1 MFQAVRDKAGRKGKV
16 AEAVV
21 SDALKVLRIE
31 GDALH
36 ERAVAYVLEGE
47 GPELVLELAGRDT
60 KDLDLALSRPGY
72 VGWTWTNENLQKR
85 VKKVTSGSGIEAV
98 AKLRG
103 KVYANA
109 EVTPEQLSRLGRLLA
124 AIADDDAGVA
134 AAVPGW
140 FGILAQDLALTRV
153 CRQEKGVP
161 AWRPEQ
167 LEAVAVAG
175 GITGD
180 DAAAAVVQV
189 LLARPRER
197 YYGSQA
203 DLGRYLQV
211 PEAAAYL
218 TRHWAVAGAE
228 IRKLGAEGKK
238 SFCAWMKL
246 NHNPQELRVAL
257 VALCGDSAKGV
268 RRAADDAVAALPG
281 DEQVRLLRT
290 LLESAPPNALDD
302 VVTRLVGAEGGVAAI
317 EEALAAAR
325 AASSDARTAKPNART
340 AVLEKAVA
348 RAQTLGEA
356 VQSPIEVPPFEP
368 LADAELGPEV
378 TAAAVA
384 HHDQLLVAA
393 REHLVTAREEHKQSH
408 DHPAGKCWYVNRAEQ
423 EVRSLERVGAAEL
436 GQIVDIMSGRED
448 VPQVSKVI
456 KRLMPAGGWLTDHL
470 REVVPA
476 ATPLHVLRLVA
487 ATGQSDNRLWWQLRG
502 RLDAVTDLRVL
513 ADAVVRAGISDP
525 DDKIA
530 DLVFHRWW
538 GTEEFPV
545 ERMWQYFAGHLD
557 LLEKYL
563 VPRGEYEY
571 GHAVGRVLEI
581 LRHFPA
587 VPAVLLPRLSGLA
600 MGTAKTHRLA
610 AQDVLAKHPQ
620 ARALAEQGLTDGK
633 FEVRISAAGWLAN
646 LGDKEAIPALR
657 TVLAA
662 ERREDVRAAF
672 LTALETLG
680 DDIAEHL
687 SPAKLAA
694 EAAKGLKKKAPVSMS
709 WFPLDALPDLR
720 WAGGAAVPREVTRW
734 WVVLAVKLKEP
745 SGEGLIARYVS
756 LLDDASRATF
766 GSYVLRAWVA
776 QDTRGPSAA
785 ESREHAERAAQ
796 REFDW
801 AQQYLKQ
808 YPSVEWAQERAAV
821 PLDEHYRR
829 AYRSHQATY
838 LGSATKDKGM
848 LALSVGMPGA
858 ELATAAQHY
867 FKAHPQRRSQAE
879 ALVRAL
885 AANGDRPA
893 VQLLLAV
900 SRQFKLRTVR
910 ETAETLAEQLA
921 EARGWTADQ
930 LADRTVQT
938 AGFEADGV
946 LRLAFGEREFT
957 GRITDAFTIE
967 LRNDKG
973 KVVKT
978 PPSTPQGA
986 DEETRAVYKEARAQL
1001 TSSKKELKAV
1011 VELQTRRLREAMTTG
1026 RSWSVEEWQEFVAGH
1041 PVMSRLAARVIWLAD
1056 PGTPAQ
1062 RAFRPDD
1069 GALLGVDDEDVTLT
1083 DDGRVG
1089 IAHAVTLPGGN
1100 DGADTAAAWREH
1112 LTDYEVDPL
1121 FGQLDAAMPEVA
1133 DGAVQVTDRK
1143 GWLSD
1148 SFTIRGRMFAA
1159 GWKRGEAQDAGW
1171 YYEYVKEHT
1180 AAGLV
1185 AEIEFTGSFF
1195 GEENI
1200 PAAVKTLSFR
1210 KPGTWG
1216 ERGLVPLA
1224 DVPPVLLAEAYA
1236 DYLEVAGAGAF
1247 DPDWE
1252 KKAQY

>member
-1 MFQAVRDKAGRKGKV
+1 MFEAVRDRVGRRGKGADAAV
-16 AEAVV
+16 A
-21 SDALKVLRIE
+21 DALKVLLIDGE
-31 GDALH
+31 ALH

-60 KDLDLALSRPGY
+60 SDLDQAMSRPGHN
-72 VGWTWTNENLQKR
+72 GWTWTGEALEKR
-85 VKKVTSGSGIEAV
+85 VRKATNGLSSAGV
-98 AKLRG
+98 AQRRG
-103 KVYANA
+103 LLYSN
-109 EVTPEQLSRLGRLLA
+109 EEITPEQLSRFGRLLA
-124 AIADDDAGVA
+124 AIATESEFAP
-134 AAVPGW
+134 AVPEWYGV
-140 FGILAQDLALTRV
+140 LVQDLALTRV
-153 CRQEKGVP
+153 ARQDKKGVA
-161 AWRPEQ
+161 AWAPEKLQ
-167 LEAVAVAG
+167 AVATAG
-175 GITGD
+175 GLSDD
-180 DAAAAVVQV
+180 DAVAAVVQV
-189 LLARPRER
+189 MLARPRER
-197 YYGSQA
+197 YYSSQA

-211 PEAAAYL
+211 KEATDYL
-218 TRHWAVAGAE
+218 VSHAGVVGAE
-228 IRKLGAEGKK
+228 VRGLGAEGKK
-238 SFCAWMKL
+238 AFCAWMKL
-246 NHNPQELRVAL
+246 HHLPHELRSTLA
-257 VALCGDSAKGV
+257 ALCADAAKGV
-268 RRAADDAVAALPG
+268 RRAADDALAGLPG
-281 DEQVRLLRT
+281 DEQVRLLVP
-290 LLESAPPNALDD
+290 LLESAPTGALDD
-302 VVTRLVGAEGGVAAI
+302 VVTRLVGADGGVAALQ
-317 EEALAAAR
+317 EVLAAAR
-325 AASSDARTAKPNART
+325 AASSDTGAKSRART

-348 RAQTLGEA
+348 RARTLGEA
-356 VQSPIEVPPFEP
+356 EQEAIEVPPFEP
-368 LADAELGPEV
+368 LPETELGADV
-378 TAAAVA
+378 VDAAVA
-384 HHDQLLVAA
+384 LRDKLLTAA
-393 REHLVTAREEHKQSH
+393 RDHLVTAREEHKSH
-408 DHPAGKCWYVNRAEQ
+408 DHPANKCWYVQRAEQ
-423 EVRSLERVGAAEL
+423 EVKTLERVEAAGL
-436 GQIVDIMSGRED
+436 RRIVDIMSGREA
-448 VPQVSKVI
+448 VPVVGKEI
-456 KRLMPAGGWLTDHL
+456 KKLEPAGNWFGTHL
-470 REVVPA
+470 RTVVPG
-476 ATPLHVLRLVA
+476 ATPLHSMRLVA
-487 ATGQSDNRLWWQLRG
+487 ASGQADNRLWWQLRG
-502 RLDAVTDLRVL
+502 HLDDITDLRVL
-513 ADAVVRAGISDP
+513 RDAVERSGIADP
-525 DDKIA
+525 DAKITE
-530 DLVFHRWW
+530 LVFHRWW

-545 ERMWQYFAGHLD
+545 DRMWAYFAEHLD

-571 GHAVGRVLEI
+571 GHAVGTVLEI

-587 VPAVLLPRLSGLA
+587 VPVALLPRLSGLA
-600 MGTAKTHRLA
+600 MGSAKTHRLA

-620 ARALAEQGLTDGK
+620 ARPLAEQGLSDGK
-633 FEVRISAAGWLAN
+633 FAVRISAAGWLSN

-657 TVLAA
+657 TALAA

-680 DDIAEHL
+680 DDIGEHL
-687 SPAKLAA
+687 SSAKLAE
-694 EAAKGLKKKAPVSMS
+694 EAGKGLRKKAPVSMA

-720 WAGGAAVPREVTRW
+720 WADGTAVPREITRW

-745 SGEGLIARYVS
+745 SGEGLLARYVS
-756 LLDDASRATF
+756 LLDDASRATL

-785 ESREHAERAAQ
+785 ESREYAERAAQ
-796 REFDW
+796 RNYDW
-801 AQQYLKQ
+801 AQNYVKQ
-808 YPSVEWAQERAAV
+808 YPGVEWAQERAAV

-829 AYRSHQATY
+829 EYKSHQATY
-838 LGSATKDKGM
+838 LGSATKDKGL
-848 LALSVGMPGA
+848 LALTVGMPGA
-858 ELATAAQHY
+858 ELAAAAQHY

-879 ALVRAL
+879 SLVRAL

-910 ETAETLAEQLA
+910 ETAEALAQQLA
-921 EARGWTADQ
+921 EVRGWTPDQ

-938 AGFEADGV
+938 AGFDADGV
-946 LRLAFGEREFT
+946 LRLTFGEREFT

-978 PPSTPQGA
+978 PPGTPQGA
-986 DEETRAVYKEARAQL
+986 DEDTRAAYKEARGQL
-1001 TSSKKELKAV
+1001 TASKKELKAV

-1026 RSWSVEEWQEFVAGH
+1026 RTWSVEEWQEFVAEH
-1041 PVMSRLAARVIWLAD
+1041 PVMSRLAARVVWLAD

-1083 DDGRVG
+1083 EDGRVAV
-1089 IAHAVTLPGGN
+1089 AHAVTLPGGN
-1100 DGADTAAAWREH
+1100 DGTDTPEAWREH
-1112 LTDYEVDPL
+1112 LADYEVEPL
-1121 FGQLDAAMPEVA
+1121 FGQLDAALPDTA
-1133 DGAVQVTDRK
+1133 DGAVRVADRQ

-1148 SFTIRGRMFAA
+1148 SFSIRGRMMSR

-1200 PAAVKTLSFR
+1200 PAAIKTLTFR

-1224 DVPPVLLAEAYA
+1224 DVPKVLLAEAYA
-1236 DYLEVAGAGAF
+1236 DYLEVAEAGAF